1 MNRTSRN
8 RVEPGLDESS
18 INLLK
23 RLEAA
28 KNALK
33 ARDLADMFGE
43 TQQHIY
49 KLAAKGIIPSFRI
62 GSAVRF
68 DPSAVA
74 NWLKRRT

>member
-8 RVEPGLDESS
+8 RAEPGLDESSS

-23 RLEAA
+23 RLEVA

-43 TQQHIY
+43 TPQHI
-49 KLAAKGIIPSFRI
+49 
-62 GSAVRF
+62 RF

-74 NWLKRRT
+74 NWLKRRTSGY